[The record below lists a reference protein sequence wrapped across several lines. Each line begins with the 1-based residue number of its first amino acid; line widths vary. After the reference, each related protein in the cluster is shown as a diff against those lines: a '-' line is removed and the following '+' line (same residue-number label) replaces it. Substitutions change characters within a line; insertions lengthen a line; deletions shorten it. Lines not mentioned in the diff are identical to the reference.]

1 MRKNEETFVIP
12 ASLLQSE
19 DSSPSMQLPDPRLL
33 SYYRNREARTLWLD
47 DEVTEESALGLVR
60 AILEYN
66 REDADIPV
74 EERVPIKLL
83 IFSYGGDA
91 LSCLSLIDTIE
102 ASKTPVHT
110 VNMGAAMSAALLIL
124 LAGHKRYCLP
134 RSTALAHS
142 GSGGT
147 GGTYE
152 QTEAQ
157 MKDYQRFVKLMRD
170 YIMERTNIDKKT
182 MDKNKSRE
190 WFLYAEDQVKY
201 HVVDEIVSSTD
212 QIK

>member
-12 ASLLQSE
+12 ASLLQGADE
-19 DSSPSMQLPDPRLL
+19 SSTMQLPDPGLL

-47 DEVTEESALGLVR
+47 DEVTEQSALSLVR

-91 LSCLSLIDTIE
+91 LSCLSLVDTIE
-102 ASKTPVHT
+102 TSKTPIYT

-157 MKDYQRFVKLMRD
+157 MKDYQHFVKLMRD

>member
-1 MRKNEETFVIP
+1 MRNDGTILLP
-12 ASLLQSE
+12 ASLFTDGATL
-19 DSSPSMQLPDPRLL
+19 QLPEPGLL

-47 DEVTEESALGLVR
+47 DEVNEQSALLLVR

-66 REDADIPV
+66 REDANIPV
-74 EERVPIKLL
+74 EGRTPIKLL

-102 ASKTPVHT
+102 MSKTPVYT

-124 LAGHKRYCLP
+124 LAGHKRFCLP

-147 GGTYE
+147 SGTYE

-157 MKDYQRFVKLMRD
+157 MKDYQHFVKLMRD

-182 MDKNKSRE
+182 LDKNKSKE
-190 WFLYAEDQVKY
+190 WFLYAEDQLKY

-212 QIK
+212 QIR